1 MAWRMSWRESMSG
14 TGKLK
19 FAGVSALVVMMTL
32 GGGVGV
38 YAYASPDVNVMHPL
52 YPIKEGLESTEVY
65 FAPTPRIKAETQLRH
80 ARRRMEE
87 MKRME
92 EFIKDDARGEEG
104 MKTTILLVRK
114 EMNDSL
120 SYASDEDSV
129 NGAIEAMDS
138 MRKNLRQMDE
148 ELGGMYGSPS
158 LSERKM
164 VKAHL
169 EDLQHYTK
177 LKMKKID
184 EASRQMTSPMRIKG
198 PRVIMKCL
206 TDDGETFVEE
216 LTVTPVPGE
225 VPQTDETGMMR
236 IRFGE

>member
-1 MAWRMSWRESMSG
+1 MSG